1 VRQTDLRLQALVRE
15 LDECRRALR
24 DAVDEYERA
33 RRRRAARRR
42 RGFAAL
48 ALILVFAAGLAT
60 GDAPNFGASAA
71 RAANPCGEGSAA
83 VKAASFAYHNGS
95 VTATFTVAA
104 GCSGTEVT
112 LASYEKLGGPDQL
125 FPQTLY
131 RNETETLDA
140 GVHSL
145 TVALPDCF
153 WQDDL
158 ATGPALPA
166 IAPGSLYSSRL
177 VISDKG
183 GTTACPPVT
192 TTTGTTTTGT
202 TATATTVTT
211 ATTIT
216 TGTTTGTTPTTG
228 TTTTAT
234 STSISTTTTTTTP
247 PPPPPPPPPTTTTPA
262 PPPATDVSITK
273 VPDRTSAVVGQRIVY
288 VLDVVNNGA
297 IPAVDVVVVDPL
309 PPQESL
315 VSVSD
320 TACTGTTI
328 ISCSFGTL
336 APGDSRSVSIVTL
349 ARSPGTAENTATVT
363 TTTPETTTSNNEAH
377 ASVPITAPFLPPPA
391 RPICATVNVHH
402 STLLAGRPAVV
413 DVVARRAGKPA
424 RGVRVEVRGMG
435 VDIVRRTTVEGT
447 VRVTLTPRAAG
458 VLRVAVQQPAKC
470 GTPIQEFAV
479 PGAFRPPRLTG

>member
-1 VRQTDLRLQALVRE
+1 M
-15 LDECRRALR
+15 
-24 DAVDEYERA
+24 DEYERA
-33 RRRRAARRR
+33 LRRRAARRR

-48 ALILVFAAGLAT
+48 ALTLVFAAGLAT

-83 VKAASFAYHNGS
+83 VKAASFAYHDRS

-112 LASYEKLGGPDQL
+112 LASYEMLGGPDQL

-131 RNETETLDA
+131 RNETETLEA

-145 TVALPDCF
+145 TVDLPDCF

-158 ATGPALPA
+158 ATGGALPA

-183 GTTACPPVT
+183 GTSACPPVT
-192 TTTGTTTTGT
+192 TTT
-202 TATATTVTT
+202 
-211 ATTIT
+211 
-216 TGTTTGTTPTTG
+216 TG

-234 STSISTTTTTTTP
+234 TVTATTMTTGTTTATTPSTSTTTTTASTSTSTTTATTTP
-247 PPPPPPPPPTTTTPA
+247 PPPPPPTTPA

-273 VPDRTSAVVGQRIVY
+273 VPDRTSAVVGQRIEY

-297 IPAVDVVVVDPL
+297 IPALDVVVVDPL

-336 APGDSRSVSIVTL
+336 APGASRSVSIVTL
-349 ARSPGTAENTATVT
+349 AQSPGTAENTATVT
-363 TTTPETTTSNNEAH
+363 TTTPETSTSNNEAH
-377 ASVPITAPFLPPPA
+377 ASVPITAPFRPPPA
-391 RPICATVNVHH
+391 QPVCATVNVHH
-402 STLLAGRPAVV
+402 STLVAGRPAVV
-413 DVVARRAGKPA
+413 DVVARRAGKAA
-424 RGVRVEVRGMG
+424 RGVRVEIRGMG
-435 VDIVRRTTVEGT
+435 VDIVRRTTAEGT
-447 VRVTLTPRAAG
+447 LRVTLTPRAAG
-458 VLRVAVQQPAKC
+458 VLRVAVQQPAQC
-470 GTPIQEFAV
+470 GARIREFAV
-479 PGAFRPPRLTG
+479 PGAFTPPQLTG

>member
-1 VRQTDLRLQALVRE
+1 
-15 LDECRRALR
+15 
-24 DAVDEYERA
+24 VDEYERA

-83 VKAASFAYHNGS
+83 VKAASFAYHDRS

-112 LASYEKLGGPDQL
+112 LASYEMLGGPDQL

-131 RNETETLDA
+131 RNETETLEA

-158 ATGPALPA
+158 ATGGALPA

-177 VISDKG
+177 VISGKG

-192 TTTGTTTTGT
+192 TTTTGTTTTGT
-202 TATATTVTT
+202 TTTGTTVTT
-211 ATTIT
+211 ATTTTAT
-216 TGTTTGTTPTTG
+216 TGTTTATTPTTAPTTG
-228 TTTTAT
+228 TTTTMPST
-234 STSISTTTTTTTP
+234 STAATTTATTTTTTTTP
-247 PPPPPPPPPTTTTPA
+247 PP

-273 VPDRTSAVVGQRIVY
+273 VPDRTSAVVGQRIDY
-288 VLDVVNNGA
+288 VLDVVNNGT
-297 IPAVDVVVVDPL
+297 IPALDVVVVDPL

-320 TACTGTTI
+320 TACTGTTV
-328 ISCSFGTL
+328 ISCNFGTL
-336 APGDSRSVSIVTL
+336 APGASRSVSIVTL
-349 ARSPGTAENTATVT
+349 AQSPGTAENTATVT

-377 ASVPITAPFLPPPA
+377 TSVPITAPFRPPPA
-391 RPICATVNVHH
+391 KPVCATVNVHH
-402 STLLAGRPAVV
+402 STLVAGRPAVV

-435 VDIVRRTTVEGT
+435 VDIVHRTTAEGT
-447 VRVTLTPRAAG
+447 LRVTLTPRAAG
-458 VLRVAVQQPAKC
+458 VLRVAIQQPAKC
-470 GTPIQEFAV
+470 GARIQEFAV
-479 PGAFRPPRLTG
+479 PGAIEAPQLTG

>member
-1 VRQTDLRLQALVRE
+1 VRQTDLRLQALARE

-42 RGFAAL
+42 RGFAVL
-48 ALILVFAAGLAT
+48 ALTLLFAAGLAT

-83 VKAASFAYHNGS
+83 VKAASFAYHGGS

-112 LASYEKLGGPDQL
+112 LASYEMLGGPNQL

-131 RNETETLDA
+131 RNETATLDA

-158 ATGPALPA
+158 ATGGALPA

-177 VISDKG
+177 VIADKG
-183 GTTACPPVT
+183 GRTACPPVTTTTTGT

-202 TATATTVTT
+202 TATTGTTTT
-211 ATTIT
+211 TT
-216 TGTTTGTTPTTG
+216 TGTTTATTSTTG
-228 TTTTAT
+228 TTTTMP
-234 STSISTTTTTTTP
+234 STTTAPTTTATTANTTT
-247 PPPPPPPPPTTTTPA
+247 TTTTPA

-273 VPDRTSAVVGQRIVY
+273 VPDRTSAVVGQRIDYLLV
-288 VLDVVNNGA
+288 VVNNGA
-297 IPAVDVVVVDPL
+297 IPALDVVVVDPL
-309 PPQESL
+309 PAQESL

-320 TACTGTTI
+320 TACTGTTV

-336 APGDSRSVSIVTL
+336 APGASRSVSIVTL
-349 ARSPGTAENTATVT
+349 AQSPGTAENTATVT
-363 TTTPETTTSNNEAH
+363 TTTPETTISNNQAH
-377 ASVPITAPFLPPPA
+377 TSVPITAPFLPPPA
-391 RPICATVNVHH
+391 TPVCATVTLHH
-402 STLLAGRPAVV
+402 STLVVGRPAVV

-435 VDIVRRTTVEGT
+435 VDIVHRTSAEGT
-447 VRVTLTPRAAG
+447 LRVTLTPRAAG
-458 VLRVAVQQPAKC
+458 VLRVAIQQPAKC
-470 GTPIQEFAV
+470 GARIREFAV
-479 PGAFRPPRLTG
+479 PGAFRPPQLTG